1 MSSANVTPNRPT
13 AISWSLPDGSTLH
26 AIVTQTG
33 TTTPAVVGVP
43 TYSGSALGQTAYTG
57 LGGKPAIYGPG
68 TIPTTLGNI
77 SIVDPTGNTA
87 PTTTIAGADAET
99 LDTGDGS
106 STTAYVKWTTAGTP
120 WSQLEI
126 MNSVTSGST
135 TPICTLS
142 GLDTTAATCVPSS
155 DGNNAAYIL
164 RSTVTPAQAV
174 TMASKS
180 GADQGVAFA
189 VDLATLALSKN
200 VTSRINASDE
210 ATIAIVRSG
219 VTIAGAT
226 TSGSSTGTNQAAT
239 GTIFAIPSETYT
251 LTEAATNA
259 STSGMYSSTY
269 ACTNAYAASTTV
281 MPNGSGTTFT
291 FAPGP
296 NDQVSCSFTNTAL
309 TASDAAAVATKTV
322 APGASVTDSFMLTNT
337 SAIAAT
343 FTGTAP
349 TLTTST
355 NATLT
360 PTGYTYKG
368 NTYTTYASVLA
379 AVNASATAAGAGVTI
394 GVVYA
399 APATVGTT
407 ISLAVNAAVTANG
420 GTSASQ
426 TATETDTVEIMG
438 ISVVKTGTTATS
450 PGGLI
455 AYSLLVSNTGF
466 YPANFATLSDPVPAG
481 LTIMGTPTCDSATGG
496 AVCPTIAVAG
506 NTVSARID
514 TFPANS
520 SLTFSIK
527 TSAGT
532 ASSYT
537 NTATLTP
544 IFGPATTGSLTTTV
558 AQSNGISKTVQNLTT
573 GSAVGTS
580 DSALPGDRL
589 EYTLTF
595 VNTTGTVI
603 HAVTLADPLPATVT
617 FSAASCGTL
626 APAMTCSYTAPAAGG
641 TGTVVFSYVG
651 DVPSGNTL
659 TATIDVLVK

>member
-1 MSSANVTPNRPT
+1 MSPANIAPNQPT

-26 AIVTQTG
+26 ATVTQTG
-33 TTTPAVVGVP
+33 TTTPGVVGVP

-68 TIPTTLGNI
+68 IIPTTLGDI

-155 DGNNAAYIL
+155 GGNNAAYIL

-200 VTSRINASDE
+200 VTSRIATTDE
-210 ATIAIVRSG
+210 VTIAIARNA
-219 VTIAGAT
+219 VTLASAT
-226 TSGSSTGTNQAAT
+226 TKGSATGTNQAAT
-239 GTIFAIPSETYT
+239 GTIYAIPSQTYT

-259 STSGMYSSTY
+259 STAGMYASTY

-281 MPNGSGTTFT
+281 MPNGTGTSFT
-291 FAPGP
+291 FVPGA
-296 NDQVSCSFTNTAL
+296 NDQVSCAFTNTAL
-309 TASDAAAVATKTV
+309 TSTDAAAVATKLVTP
-322 APGASVTDSFMLTNT
+322 ATSVTDSFTLTNT

-343 FTGTAP
+343 FTGPAP

-368 NTYTTYASVLA
+368 NTYATYANLLA
-379 AVNASATAAGAGVTI
+379 AVNASATAAGASVTI
-394 GVVYA
+394 GVVYT
-399 APATVGTT
+399 APTTVGTT
-407 ISLAVNAAVTANG
+407 VSLALSAAVTAGG

-426 TATETDTVEIMG
+426 TATETDTVENMG
-438 ISVVKTGTTATS
+438 ISVIKTGTTATS

-466 YPANFATLSDPVPAG
+466 FAANFTTLSDPVPAG
-481 LTIMGTPTCDSATGG
+481 LTIMGTPTCDSTTGG
-496 AVCPTIAVAG
+496 AVCPTITVSG

-527 TSAGT
+527 TAAGS

-544 IFGPATTGSLTTTV
+544 LFGQATTGSLTTTV

-573 GSAVGTS
+573 GSDAGAS

-589 EYTLTF
+589 RYTLTF
-595 VNTTGTVI
+595 ANTTGTVI

-626 APAMTCSYTAPAAGG
+626 APAMTCSFTAPATGA

-659 TATIDVLVK
+659 TATIDVFVR